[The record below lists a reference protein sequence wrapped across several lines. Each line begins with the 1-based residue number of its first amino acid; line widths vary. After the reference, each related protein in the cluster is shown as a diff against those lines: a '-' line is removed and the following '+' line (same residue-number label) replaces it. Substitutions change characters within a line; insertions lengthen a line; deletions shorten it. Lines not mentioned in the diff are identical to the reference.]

1 MSRIKFKLSLM
12 RPSNTFQVSHVAPC
26 KNEFLTPELRSFAM
40 ELTHGARIL
49 MLGREWLAGLARA
62 KGPESQITGVGHL
75 KGMRQQGGTCY
86 KTLSH
91 DTLGL
96 SSGKHF

>member
-1 MSRIKFKLSLM
+1 M

-26 KNEFLTPELRSFAM
+26 KNEFPTPELRSWAM

-49 MLGREWLAGLARA
+49 MLGREWQAGLA

-91 DTLGL
+91 EMLGL